1 MNDDKD
7 FSGPKVF
14 KLISGEEIVA
24 TINRTTDNQ
33 FLIEMPLEIKYNP
46 DDSSVYLTKWCLG
59 TDYTTVMTLSS
70 HSIISAGT
78 PSDVVYDNYKKFTEV
93 VLKGGL
99 DNDIDDDSITDNDV
113 ELVSKTPTLH

>member
-70 HSIISAGT
+70 HSIIFPIFYNIT
-78 PSDVVYDNYKKFTEV
+78 KV
-93 VLKGGL
+93 VL
-99 DNDIDDDSITDNDV
+99 
-113 ELVSKTPTLH
+113 ELFSCNLYIIC